1 MMDSTADSAI
11 SESDLVNP
19 VLVAMADTNSAF
31 LKFTTTSSLSFLAA
45 ACSAVDDDDDLLL
58 LSVMMAPLRL
68 RGVVVDVAMVTSPL
82 RRLVDDGGVVD
93 VVNACTPPW

>member
-1 MMDSTADSAI
+1 MMDSTAERAI

-31 LKFTTTSSLSFLAA
+31 LKFTTSSESFLAA
-45 ACSAVDDDDDLLL
+45 ACSAVDDDLLL
-58 LSVMMAPLRL
+58 FVMMAPLRV
-68 RGVVVDVAMVTSPL
+68 RGVVVDVAMVTSLL
-82 RRLVDDGGVVD
+82 RSKLVDDGGVEVD